1 MDDRDGSFDRFL
13 KRLGI
18 MVLIGVACFWAGRL
32 TGRPETVRERR
43 YIDCYTKVIAD
54 VYRLGLRNGEARK
67 KCE

>member
-32 TGRPETVRERR
+32 TGRGGVEEMRIKTPPVCPVE
-43 YIDCYTKVIAD
+43 
-54 VYRLGLRNGEARK
+54 
-67 KCE
+67 

>member
-32 TGRPETVRERR
+32 TGRPEIVRVV
-43 YIDCYTKVIAD
+43 DKVYAPPVD
-54 VYRLGLRNGEARK
+54 LRIFCQTLYPQKECPRQ
-67 KCE
+67 